1 MAPGMIFDLDGVLFD
16 SHPVHRKAWREF
28 LRGLG
33 RMVTDEELDFILD
46 GAKREEIL
54 RHFLGPL
61 TREQTASYVARKE
74 SIFRSEEENLKTVD
88 GLQAFLDLVEKAEI
102 PKVVATSAS
111 KLRAK
116 RMLHKHD
123 LADRFAA
130 IITGDD
136 VPTGK
141 SNPAI
146 FLRSAKVLQVAP
158 NEVLVFEDAIPAV
171 RGATSIGMQCIGIAA
186 ADPRRSQLHDAGAA
200 LVVPNFTELSLADAM
215 RLLQ

>member
-1 MAPGMIFDLDGVLFD
+1 MALGMIFDLDGVLFD
-16 SHPVHRKAWREF
+16 SHPVHRRAWREF

-33 RMVTDEELDFILD
+33 RIVSDEELDFILD

-74 SIFRSEEENLKTVD
+74 SIFRSEEENLRTVD
-88 GLQAFLDLVEKAEI
+88 GLEEFLGIVEGAAI
-102 PKVVATSAS
+102 PKLVATSAS
-111 KLRAK
+111 KARAN
-116 RMLHKHD
+116 RMLHKHG
-123 LADRFAA
+123 LADRFTA

-136 VPTGK
+136 VPSGK

-146 FLRSAKVLQVAP
+146 FLRSAKVLQVEP

-200 LVVPNFTELSLADAM
+200 LVVPDFTKLGLRDVVC
-215 RLLQ
+215 LLQ